1 MKKLEVIDLH
11 VEVDGI
17 EIIKGISLTFE
28 QGKVHAIMGPNG
40 SGKSTLAH
48 ALMGHPKY
56 KITQGKIILDGKD
69 ITNEKANVRAKEG
82 LFLSFQ
88 YPAEISG
95 VTISNFLRTAL
106 NSVKEK
112 KYSII
117 EFHNILKEKMNELK
131 MDISF
136 NKRYL
141 NEGFS
146 GGEKKRAE
154 ILQLMLLE
162 PKYALLDET
171 DSGLDV
177 DALKIVA
184 DGINKVRGKEMGIAV
199 ITHYNK
205 FLEYLTPDEVSILYK
220 GKIISHGGFEV
231 AKKIEVQGFDEIIKN
246 PEVNV
251 KKEMP
256 SLPVKNPVAKEV
268 LIEVFKGY
276 EDPELHIDVWTLGL
290 IYNIEVTSD
299 NNVKVLLTFTSPM
312 CPFGPQM
319 VDELTRRIKEKGA
332 ENVEMNVTF
341 EPPWAP
347 SEELREMLGV

>member
-1 MKKLEVIDLH
+1 MKRLEIIDLH

-17 EIIKGISLTFE
+17 EIIKGITLTFE
-28 QGKVHAIMGPNG
+28 PGKVHAIMGPNG
-40 SGKSTLAH
+40 SGKSTLAN

-56 KITQGKIILDGKD
+56 TITKGKIILDGKD
-69 ITNEKANVRAKEG
+69 ITNEKANVRAKAG

-106 NSVKEK
+106 NNIKEK

-117 EFHNILKEKMNELK
+117 EFHNLLKEKMNALN
-131 MDISF
+131 MDQSF

-154 ILQLMLLE
+154 ILQMTLLK

-177 DALKIVA
+177 DAIKIVSES
-184 DGINKVRGKEMGIAV
+184 INRVKNKDTSIVV

-205 FLEYLTPDEVSILYK
+205 FLESLSPDTVSVLYK
-220 GKIISHGGFEV
+220 GKIVAQGGFEL
-231 AKKIEVQGFDEIIKN
+231 AKTIETKGFDDIIKN
-246 PEVNV
+246 G
-251 KKEMP
+251 K
-256 SLPVKNPVAKEV
+256 SLTPVKAVAISSN
-268 LIEVFKGY
+268 LISREELIDVFKGY

-290 IYNIEVTSD
+290 IYNMEITED
-299 NNVKVLLTFTSPM
+299 AVKVLLTFTTPM

-319 VDELTRRIKEKGA
+319 VDELTRRIKEKGV
-332 ENVEMNVTF
+332 ENVELNVTF
-341 EPPWAP
+341 EPVWQP
-347 SEELREMLGV
+347 SEQLREILGV